1 MKSEQ
6 RDMCEKA
13 CFIVPPKIACVA
25 GPALRLLGVPT
36 ARGRARDLRSVN
48 AGAGS
53 LFFAFQKK
61 FESAPA
67 PQLAIA

>member
-36 ARGRARDLRSVN
+36 ARWRARDLRSVN